1 MYTAYGLVIDSAL
14 ALPEFTVVA
23 DPEASADVCVRFG
36 DVVEVEDEEV
46 PREYGSA
53 YITEDRVYY
62 RHPRVGVFEIKEGQ
76 TITIQ
81 RGAQYDEEMT
91 RMCVTNLAMGIV
103 LHQRNVLTLHASAA
117 EVNGEAVVFLGDKG
131 AGKSTMVTAL
141 SRRGHK
147 VITDDVLGVLTAA
160 DENRVHVV
168 PGYAQVKLLPDA
180 VEHVLHDDPE
190 QYQRVYADTPKR
202 VHSLTGS
209 RTGRS
214 IPLRTIY
221 LLSLAERVE
230 VEPIAPQQAFLTLM
244 RQAYLRR
251 LIKPTKAA
259 AWYLKA
265 SSKIANSADIY
276 HLRRPR
282 DFSLFPQIIQCVEQ
296 DDTNVQS
303 EARCHP

>member
-1 MYTAYGLVIDSAL
+1 MYTAYGLLIDSEL
-14 ALPEFTVVA
+14 DLPEFTAVA
-23 DPEASADVCVRFG
+23 TSEAAADVRVRFG
-36 DVVEVEDEEV
+36 DVVEEEASEV

-53 YITEDRVYY
+53 YITKERVYY
-62 RHPRVGVFEIKEGQ
+62 RHPRVGIFEIKEGQ

-91 RMCVTNLAMGIV
+91 RMCITNLAMGII
-103 LHQRNVLTLHASAA
+103 LHQRNVFTLHASAA
-117 EVNGEAVVFLGDKG
+117 EIDGEAVVFLGDKG

-147 VITDDVLGVLTAA
+147 VITDDVLGVLTDA
-160 DENRVHVV
+160 DEDRVRVV

-180 VEHVLHDDPE
+180 VEHVLNDDPE
-190 QYQRVYADTPKR
+190 QYQRVYAATPKR
-202 VHSLTGS
+202 VHTLAGS
-209 RTGRS
+209 STETS

-221 LLSLAERVE
+221 RLSLGDQVA

-251 LIKPTKAA
+251 LIEPTAAA
-259 AWYLKA
+259 AWYMKA
-265 SSKIANSADIY
+265 CSTIADSAGIY

-282 DFSLFPQIIQCVEQ
+282 DFALFPQIIQYVEENRT
-296 DDTNVQS
+296 DVQ
-303 EARCHP
+303 AAMRGHT

>member
-1 MYTAYGLVIDSAL
+1 MYTAYGLVINSAL

-23 DPEASADVCVRFG
+23 DPETSPDVHVRFG
-36 DVVEVEDEEV
+36 DVVEVEADEV

-53 YITEDRVYY
+53 YITKERVYY
-62 RHPRVGVFEIKEGQ
+62 RHPRVGIFEIKEGR

-81 RGAQYDEEMT
+81 RGRQYDEEMT
-91 RMCVTNLAMGIV
+91 RMCITNLAMGII
-103 LHQRNVLTLHASAA
+103 LHQRNVFTLHASAA
-117 EVNGEAVVFLGDKG
+117 EIDGEAVVFLGDKG

-147 VITDDVLGVLTAA
+147 VITDDVLGVLTDA
-160 DENRVHVV
+160 DEGQVRVV

-180 VEHVLHDDPE
+180 VAHVLNDDPE
-190 QYQRVYADTPKR
+190 HYQRVYAATPKR
-202 VHSLTGS
+202 IHTLAGS
-209 RTGRS
+209 RTGAS
-214 IPLRTIY
+214 IPLRTVY
-221 LLSLAERVE
+221 RLSRGDQVA

-251 LIKPTKAA
+251 LIQPTQAA

-265 SSKIANSADIY
+265 CTTVANEVGIY

-282 DFSLFPQIIQCVEQ
+282 DFALFPQIIQYIEENRT
-296 DDTNVQS
+296 DVQ
-303 EARCHP
+303 AAMRGHT

>member
-1 MYTAYGLVIDSAL
+1 MYTAYGLLIDSEL
-14 ALPEFTVVA
+14 DLPEFTAVA
-23 DPEASADVCVRFG
+23 TAEAAADVCVRFG
-36 DVVEVEDEEV
+36 DVVEEEASEV

-53 YITEDRVYY
+53 YITKERVYY
-62 RHPRVGVFEIKEGQ
+62 RHPRVGIFEIKEGQ

-91 RMCVTNLAMGIV
+91 RMCITNLAMGII
-103 LHQRNVLTLHASAA
+103 LHQRNVFTLHASAA
-117 EVNGEAVVFLGDKG
+117 EIDGAAVVFLGDKG

-147 VITDDVLGVLTAA
+147 VITDDVLGVLTDA
-160 DENRVHVV
+160 DEDRVRVV

-180 VEHVLHDDPE
+180 VEHVLNDDPE
-190 QYQRVYADTPKR
+190 QYQRVYAATPKR
-202 VHSLTGS
+202 VHTLAGS
-209 RTGRS
+209 STETS

-221 LLSLAERVE
+221 RLSLGDHVA

-251 LIKPTKAA
+251 LIEPTAAA
-259 AWYLKA
+259 AWYMKA
-265 SSKIANSADIY
+265 CSTIADNAGIY

-282 DFSLFPQIIQCVEQ
+282 DFALFPQIIQYVEENRT
-296 DDTNVQS
+296 DVQ
-303 EARCHP
+303 AAMRGHT

>member
-14 ALPEFTVVA
+14 ALPEFTAVA
-23 DPEASADVCVRFG
+23 DSEAPPDVRVRFG
-36 DVVEVEDEEV
+36 EVVEVKNEEV

-53 YITEDRVYY
+53 YIAKDRVYY
-62 RHPRVGVFEIKEGQ
+62 RHPRVGIFEIKEGQ

-91 RMCVTNLAMGIV
+91 RMCITNLAMGIV
-103 LHQRNVLTLHASAA
+103 LHQRKVLTLHASAA
-117 EVNGEAVVFLGDKG
+117 EVNGEAVVFLGEKG

-147 VITDDVLGVLTAA
+147 VITDDVLGVLTSANE
-160 DENRVHVV
+160 DRVHVV

-180 VEHVLHDDPE
+180 VEHVLDDDPE

-202 VHSLTGS
+202 VHTLKGS
-209 RTGRS
+209 HTDMS

-221 LLSLAERVE
+221 LLSLADRID
-230 VEPIAPQQAFLTLM
+230 VEPMAPQQAFLTLM

-265 SSKIANSADIY
+265 CSKIANGAEIY

-303 EARCHP
+303 EARSHP